1 VCGGQRKP
9 PDLFGRLSLS
19 IVCVSH
25 AQKTRARHATAAEC
39 AKLGFVSVLF
49 FKMVLRGPPPFGE
62 AKVKKFTE
70 KSSKNFVNQFA
81 PQQGSK
87 GTWEG
92 ADSAETCLSKCI
104 YGTAKRFNA
113 SDWESV
119 SARGLLHNLQLY
131 PQHIFFVT
139 AARAP
144 LDVCD
149 DARPTD

>member
-1 VCGGQRKP
+1 MCEVGFCFRIILQNG
-9 PDLFGRLSLS
+9 
-19 IVCVSH
+19 
-25 AQKTRARHATAAEC
+25 AAR
-39 AKLGFVSVLF
+39 
-49 FKMVLRGPPPFGE
+49 PPPFGE
-62 AKVKKFTE
+62 AKVKKITE

-131 PQHIFFVT
+131 IVQLYPQHIFFVT

>member
-1 VCGGQRKP
+1 MCGDNENHRTC
-9 PDLFGRLSLS
+9 LVVSLSLS

-49 FKMVLRGPPPFGE
+49 FKMVLRGPPHWGGKSE
-62 AKVKKFTE
+62 KIYGKKF
-70 KSSKNFVNQFA
+70 KKLRKPVRPSARK
-81 PQQGSK
+81 QGNL
-87 GTWEG
+87 GRG
-92 ADSAETCLSKCI
+92 RLSRDLSFKMYI

-139 AARAP
+139 AARAS
-144 LDVCD
+144 
-149 DARPTD
+149 